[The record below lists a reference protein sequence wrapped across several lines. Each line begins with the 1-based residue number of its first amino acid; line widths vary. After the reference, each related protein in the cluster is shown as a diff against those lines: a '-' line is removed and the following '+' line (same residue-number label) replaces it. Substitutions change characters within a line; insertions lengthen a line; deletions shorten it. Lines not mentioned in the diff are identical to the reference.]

1 MITCDPDGSIVH
13 IIAPFGRD
21 AESIAGIVGQRGLT
35 RRVYG
40 SLAALASDLLD
51 ASGVVVLTEEAVGGD
66 LQQLSRILQSQAAW
80 SDIPFVLL
88 RAPRGTHNG
97 RQATLPAEVTNVI
110 ELERPLRTVF
120 LAERDFH
127 CLALATEAVRDPR
140 PDGAVGRKQNG
151 LDVERGRACAASP
164 MRCRC

>member
-1 MITCDPDGSIVH
+1 MTTCDPDGSIVH

-40 SLAALASDLLD
+40 SPAALADDLLD

-88 RAPRGTHNG
+88 RAPRVTHNG

-110 ELERPLRTVF
+110 ELERPLSSSSLLSAISTALRSRQKQFVIRDQMEQ
-120 LAERDFH
+120 LAESKW
-127 CLALATEAVRDPR
+127 P
-140 PDGAVGRKQNG
+140 
-151 LDVERGRACAASP
+151 
-164 MRCRC
+164 